1 MTSAVEP
8 EYLYMEFTTK
18 RKSGRTWIITPDG
31 SEPVFE
37 MVKVDNTIFKA
48 LVKAHLWQRELDRG
62 KYSSIR
68 DLATKK
74 NVHESYARRIIN
86 MNYLSPRIR
95 ELILDGTQPKYL
107 KLQDII
113 YDVPLLWSKQE
124 EKWLNQ
130 QQIL

>member
-31 SEPVFE
+31 SDPVFE
-37 MVKVDNTIFKA
+37 MVNVDNTILKA
-48 LVKAHLWQRELDRG
+48 LVKAHLWLRELERG

-68 DLATKK
+68 DLAAKK
-74 NVHESYARRIIN
+74 KLDGSYASRIVQL
-86 MNYLSPRIR
+86 NYLSPRIQ
-95 ELILDGTQPKYL
+95 EMILDGKQPKYL

-113 YDVPLLWSKQE
+113 RGIPVPWSEQE
-124 EKWLNQ
+124 KKFLNQ
-130 QQIL
+130 K